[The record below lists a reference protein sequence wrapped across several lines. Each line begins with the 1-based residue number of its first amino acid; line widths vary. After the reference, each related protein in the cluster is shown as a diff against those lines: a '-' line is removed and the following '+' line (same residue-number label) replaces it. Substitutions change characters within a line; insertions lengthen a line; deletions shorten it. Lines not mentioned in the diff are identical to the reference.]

1 MNSLRARLLVAAA
14 LLLALFG
21 SLAGLVLDR
30 AFKAATLQSQQDK
43 LQTLVYSLLGAA
55 SSDAYGELTIAVD
68 AIPDPRLRQP
78 MSGLDAA
85 LISEDGR
92 VVWSSADFSRVKPPS
107 APEVGDWKLDHLSN
121 PDAFSLSFG
130 LRWID
135 SADDPRRYTVIVL
148 EDATAYDRQL
158 TVFRR
163 TLWAW
168 LGATLIGL
176 SLALLFLLRWGLSP
190 LRRLG
195 KELQQIEAGKQ
206 TAIAG
211 RYPEE
216 LRPLASDLNAMILS
230 ERNQQTRYRNALGD
244 LAHTLKTP
252 LAVLRGFTDE
262 TSLAAPHRQQ
272 LSEQVDRMLHIVDH
286 QLRRAAAAGTR
297 TLTEPIALRS
307 LADKLLSAISKVYR
321 DKNINAENLIADD
334 LRVRADQGDLYDLL
348 GNLIENAAKYGNGQI
363 RVSAMSGQ
371 HQCLLVIEDNGSGFP
386 PDAEK
391 LLARGVRADTR
402 LPGQGLGLAAVAE
415 IVQAY
420 GGRLLLDR
428 SSLGG
433 AKVIVGLPSK

>member
-1 MNSLRARLLVAAA
+1 MNSLRARLLVAAV

-30 AFKAATLQSQQDK
+30 AFKAATLQAQQDK

-55 SSDAYGELTIAVD
+55 STDAYGELTIAVD
-68 AIPDPRLRQP
+68 AIPDPRLRTP
-78 MSGLDAA
+78 LSGLDAA
-85 LISEDGR
+85 LIRDDGR
-92 VVWSSADFSRVKPPS
+92 VVWSSADFLRVKPPPP
-107 APEVGDWKLDHLSN
+107 PEVGEWRLDRLN
-121 PDAFSLSFG
+121 DPDAYSLSFG
-130 LRWID
+130 VRWND
-135 SADDPRRYTVIVL
+135 SANDPRRYSVIVL
-148 EDATAYDRQL
+148 EDAADYDKQL
-158 TVFRR
+158 IVFRR
-163 TLWAW
+163 TLWLW

-176 SLALLFLLRWGLSP
+176 SVALLLLLRWGLAP

-195 KELQQIEAGKQ
+195 RELQQIEAGAQ
-206 TAIAG
+206 TQIGG

-216 LRPLASDLNAMILS
+216 LRPLATDLNAMIVS

-252 LAVLRGFTDE
+252 LAVLRGYTDE
-262 TSLAAPHRQQ
+262 SGLAPVQRQQ
-272 LSEQVDRMLHIVDH
+272 FSEQVDRMLHIVDH

-297 TLTEPIALRS
+297 TLTEPLAIRP
-307 LADKLLSAISKVYR
+307 LADKLLAAIAKVYS
-321 DKNINAENLIADD
+321 DKRIRPENQIAED
-334 LRVRADQGDLYDLL
+334 LRVRADQGDLYELL

-363 RVSAMSGQ
+363 RISAISGQ
-371 HQCLLVIEDNGSGFP
+371 NQCMIVVEDNGSGFP

-391 LLARGVRADTR
+391 LLERGVRADTQK
-402 LPGQGLGLAAVAE
+402 PGQGLGLAAVAD

-433 AKVIVGLPSK
+433 AKVIVTLPAK

>member
-55 SSDAYGELTIAVD
+55 SSDAYGELTIAID

-85 LISEDGR
+85 LISEEGR
-92 VVWSSADFSRVKPPS
+92 VVWSSADFSRVRPPG
-107 APEVGDWKLDHLSN
+107 APEVGEWKLDRLSN

-168 LGATLIGL
+168 LGATLFGL
-176 SLALLFLLRWGLSP
+176 SLALLLLLRWGLSP

-206 TAIAG
+206 TAIDG

-216 LRPLASDLNAMILS
+216 LRPLASDLNAMILN

-262 TSLAAPHRQQ
+262 TSLAAPQRQQ

-297 TLTEPIALRS
+297 TLTEPIALRA

-321 DKNINAENLIADD
+321 DRNIKPENLIADD
-334 LRVRADQGDLYDLL
+334 LRVRVDQGDLYDLI

-371 HQCLLVIEDNGSGFP
+371 HQCLIVVEDNGSGFP

-391 LLARGVRADTR
+391 LLARGARADTR
-402 LPGQGLGLAAVAE
+402 QPGQGLGLAAVSE

-420 GGRLLLDR
+420 GGRLILDR
-428 SSLGG
+428 SSIGG
-433 AKVIVGLPSK
+433 AKVIISLPTK

>member
-55 SSDAYGELTIAVD
+55 SSDAYGELTIAID

-85 LISEDGR
+85 LISEEGR
-92 VVWSSADFSRVKPPS
+92 VVWSSADFSRVRPPG
-107 APEVGDWKLDHLSN
+107 APEVGEWKLDRLSN

-168 LGATLIGL
+168 LGATLFGL
-176 SLALLFLLRWGLSP
+176 SLALLLLLRWGLSP

-206 TAIAG
+206 TAIDG

-216 LRPLASDLNAMILS
+216 LRPLAADLNAMILN

-262 TSLAAPHRQQ
+262 TSLAAPQRQQ

-297 TLTEPIALRS
+297 TLTEPIALRA

-321 DKNINAENLIADD
+321 DRNIKPENLIADD
-334 LRVRADQGDLYDLL
+334 LRVRVDQGDLYDLI

-371 HQCLLVIEDNGSGFP
+371 HQCLIVVEDNGSGFP

-391 LLARGVRADTR
+391 LLARGARADTR
-402 LPGQGLGLAAVAE
+402 QPGQGLGLAAVSE

-420 GGRLLLDR
+420 GGRLILDR
-428 SSLGG
+428 SSIGG
-433 AKVIVGLPSK
+433 AKVIISLPTK

>member
-107 APEVGDWKLDHLSN
+107 APEVGDWKLDRLSN

-206 TAIAG
+206 TEIAG

-262 TSLAAPHRQQ
+262 TSLAAPQRQQ

-348 GNLIENAAKYGNGQI
+348 GNLIENAAKYGHGQI